1 MWQIISC
8 YFFKL
13 SFLSKIIIVG
23 GLISMAST
31 PTSGLKWVRVNL
43 PQYRRPG
50 ELAQL
55 QCDYDLGNDTLYA
68 VKWYKENEEFY
79 RFVLKERPQ
88 ANSYKVEGVHVDIS
102 LSDSKKVVLR
112 SVGLQTGGLYRCEV
126 SAEAPFFASAQSEA
140 RLAVVSFPR
149 NDPKITGVESQYQI
163 GDEINLNCTSGK
175 SYPASLLHWYIND
188 QPISNSNTLIK
199 YPAIEHRHGLVTT
212 VLGMRFNL
220 SSRHFL
226 DGPMRIKCIASVSPL
241 LWRDDRSSVVQNLPV
256 HGMREALLLVRS
268 NGNHVNCN
276 LLIILIVLPSITY
289 LQ

>member
-88 ANSYKVEGVHVDIS
+88 ANSYKVEGVHVDQESGLEICRPSNRWIIS
-102 LSDSKKVVLR
+102 LRSFGGGAVLR
-112 SVGLQTGGLYRCEV
+112 FGTERSPLGCRVV
-126 SAEAPFFASAQSEA
+126 SAQRPEDNGRRVAISD
-140 RLAVVSFPR
+140 RR
-149 NDPKITGVESQYQI
+149 R
-163 GDEINLNCTSGK
+163 
-175 SYPASLLHWYIND
+175 D
-188 QPISNSNTLIK
+188 QPELHFRKKLSGVAAALVHKRSTDIK
-199 YPAIEHRHGLVTT
+199 LEHV
-212 VLGMRFNL
+212 
-220 SSRHFL
+220 
-226 DGPMRIKCIASVSPL
+226 DQVSGYRAPP
-241 LWRDDRSSVVQNLPV
+241 RVGDDRFGNALQSQQSALSGWPHANQV
-256 HGMREALLLVRS
+256 HRVGVAFTLA
-268 NGNHVNCN
+268 G
-276 LLIILIVLPSITY
+276 
-289 LQ
+289 